1 MTRRVPLWAITVP
14 AILLVGTVAARLA
27 GSGGANPWFDAL
39 AKPWFMPPGWAFP
52 VVWTSLFI
60 LMGVA
65 LADLIAAGPR
75 AVKAVRLFAV
85 QFVLNLAWSPIF
97 FVLHRLDQALAV
109 LAALDI
115 VLLATIVLAWR
126 VRPRPALL
134 LLPYA
139 VWLGIATALNFSI
152 LTLNS

>member
-1 MTRRVPLWAITVP
+1 MTRRVPVWLITVP
-14 AILLVGTVAARLA
+14 AILLAGTVAARLA

-39 AKPWFMPPGWAFP
+39 ARPWFMPPGWAFP
-52 VVWTSLFI
+52 VVWTTLYL

-65 LADLIAAGPR
+65 LADLIEAGPR
-75 AVKAVRLFAV
+75 AVKALRLFAV

-139 VWLGIATALNFSI
+139 AWLGIATALNFAI